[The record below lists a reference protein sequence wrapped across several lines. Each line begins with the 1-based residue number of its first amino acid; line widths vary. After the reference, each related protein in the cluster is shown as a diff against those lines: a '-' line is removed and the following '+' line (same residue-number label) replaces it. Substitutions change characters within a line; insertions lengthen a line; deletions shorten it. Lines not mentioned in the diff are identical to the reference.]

1 MSDIT
6 KSVIAVLCLSAS
18 FAGWGMEWLSPSPG
32 AGGARPFRPR
42 CELKHIG
49 PAPAAA
55 VAVSPLRSNGL
66 RKAAGVVAQDWFEKA
81 KAKLMKRGEVHTNV
95 VDVLVAFDRSA
106 MAWLAENGYGSRD
119 EFAEICLRKMNW
131 VLENSG
137 LLDEFS
143 FQLAGT
149 AEVDVDVPES
159 YHAVAGYY
167 DSDGNYEE
175 EGYTDLSRVL
185 DDATG
190 DTTAGKRS
198 PKWTALRAEREL
210 ACADVVSLLVA
221 SETDGTV
228 GLAYSLD
235 RTSVVTPEY
244 FSDHAYS
251 VVCIERVM
259 KDCTQ
264 VHEIGHLM
272 GAGHSDQMDSDYYM
286 GSDGVSLL
294 GPQLFPYSAGMYF
307 NEADGE
313 GAASDERDW
322 LWRYTVMGY
331 NYPGPS
337 WGLDIYGDPIFAAG
351 EPCFSSPDLFS
362 ENGVAKGDALHD
374 NARTLRET
382 YAFVANYRVRK
393 AAVRVVAPEGGGTA
407 TGQGVYSPG
416 QTVKLAAK
424 PTSGHVFA
432 GWYSAYDEAT
442 GEFSEPFDRGTADYR
457 TASQQFAAGAE
468 SETVYARFVTPAVD
482 AAALSVNAGDV
493 ATGADGSIS
502 LRLGPWVE
510 SLSTPKLSVRG
521 LPSGLKYDAKT
532 LQITGIAKKPGVY
545 TVTVQ
550 ATNASVK
557 KATTATTATFRV
569 IVPNFVSRM
578 LPNLRSETDAYGTVW
593 CGVNFSTNRVDCTPL
608 AGWTV
613 KASGLPSGLKFDA
626 KKGVVGGVPTKAG
639 SFTVTF
645 TASKKGEKNQ
655 IATITLNVTALPSW
669 AVGTFNGSVGKDGEV
684 AGLVTMTVA
693 ANGKIGGKLLE
704 GGKTWTLSAPSFD
717 GAEDL
722 EPLGQLDTLEP
733 LDSLD
738 NRSVFYASVIAKAG
752 KEIVTNKIAVAAE
765 AMSAATAGSS
775 NQSYRGVVKTFEPS
789 NSQTFEPSN
798 SQTFNPST
806 FQPFNLQLSAWQT
819 LWKTEPWKTTAKP
832 FAKAPTLDVRVHGGT
847 DGAAQPG
854 VATLKFASSGAV
866 TAKGVFITGYNDK
879 KKKDITYSAR
889 CSSVLIPVTESGV
902 PTTGRYELFLYFPP
916 KAGKFGGC
924 ASVVHVKWNGSSFE
938 LE

>member
-18 FAGWGMEWLSPSPG
+18 FAGWGMEGLSPSLG
-32 AGGARPFRPR
+32 AGRARPVRPR
-42 CELKHIG
+42 CELKHIV
-49 PAPAAA
+49 PVETAAA
-55 VAVSPLRSNGL
+55 ATSPLGSRSL
-66 RKAAGVVAQDWFEKA
+66 KMAASVVAQDWFEKA
-81 KAKLMKRGEVHTNV
+81 KAKLMKRGEAHTNV

-106 MAWLAENGYGSRD
+106 MAWLAENGYGSCD

-137 LLDEFS
+137 LVDEFS
-143 FQLAGT
+143 FRLAGT
-149 AEVDVDVPES
+149 AKVDVDVPAS
-159 YHAVAGYY
+159 YHIVAGYY
-167 DSDGNYEE
+167 YDIDGNYNED
-175 EGYTDLSRVL
+175 GYTDLSRVL

-190 DTTAGKRS
+190 DSTAGKRS
-198 PKWTALRAEREL
+198 PEWTALRAEREL

-221 SETDGTV
+221 SENDGTV

-235 RTSVVTPEY
+235 RTSIATPEY

-251 VVCIERVM
+251 VVCIDRALT
-259 KDCTQ
+259 DCTQ
-264 VHEIGHLM
+264 VHEIGHMM
-272 GAGHSDQMDSDYYM
+272 GAGHSDEMSTEFYPEEI
-286 GSDGVSLL
+286 L
-294 GPQLFPYSAGMYF
+294 GPQLFQYSAGAYF
-307 NEADGE
+307 DAAQSGE
-313 GAASDERDW
+313 DAQ
-322 LWRYTVMGY
+322 WRYTVMGY
-331 NYPGPS
+331 NYPGWYEVHTNG
-337 WGLDIYGDPIFAAG
+337 WGKVYTNEVFADE
-351 EPCFSSPDLFS
+351 EPCFSSPLLFA
-362 ENGVAKGDALHD
+362 ENGVAMGDELHD

-382 YAFVANYRVRK
+382 YAFVANYRVRR

-510 SLSTPKLSVRG
+510 SLSTPKLSVKG

-557 KATTATTATFRV
+557 KATPATTATFAI
-569 IVPNFVSRM
+569 IVPNFESPV
-578 LPNLRSETDAYGTVW
+578 LPNLDPKTNAYGTVW
-593 CGVNFSTNRVDCTPL
+593 CGVEFATNRIDCAPA

-613 KASGLPSGLKFDA
+613 KAAGLPSGLKFDA

-639 SFTVTF
+639 TFTVTF

-655 IATITLNVTALPSW
+655 VATITLNVKALPSW
-669 AVGTFNGSVGKDGEV
+669 AVGGFDGAVGGFVET
-684 AGLVTMTVA
+684 ALPTGTVSLTIA
-693 ANGKIGGKLLE
+693 TRGKISGKLIE
-704 GGKTWTLSAPSFD
+704 GGKTWSLSAPSFSR
-717 GAEDL
+717 AEVL
-722 EPLGQLDTLEP
+722 EPLEQLETLEA

-738 NRSVFYASVIAKAG
+738 SRLVFRATVIAKAG
-752 KEIVTNKIAVAAE
+752 KEIATNEIAVAAE
-765 AMSAATAGSS
+765 AMPAGSS
-775 NQSYRGVVKTFEPS
+775 NPPYRGVVK
-789 NSQTFEPSN
+789 TFEPSN

-806 FQPFNLQLSAWQT
+806 FQPFNLQLSAWQN
-819 LWKTEPWKTTAKP
+819 LWKTESWKNMAKP
-832 FAKAPTLDVRVHGGT
+832 FGKAKTLDVPIGVGS
-847 DGAAQPG
+847 AQPG

-866 TAKGVFITGYNDK
+866 TAKGVFITGYDDK
-879 KKKDITYSAR
+879 KMKDITYSAS
-889 CSSVLIPVTESGV
+889 CSSVLIPAESEGF
-902 PTTGRYELFLYFPP
+902 FLYLHFAP
-916 KAGKFGGC
+916 KSGKFDGC
-924 ASVVHVKWNGSSFE
+924 TTKVCVEWDGSSFK
-938 LE
+938 LK